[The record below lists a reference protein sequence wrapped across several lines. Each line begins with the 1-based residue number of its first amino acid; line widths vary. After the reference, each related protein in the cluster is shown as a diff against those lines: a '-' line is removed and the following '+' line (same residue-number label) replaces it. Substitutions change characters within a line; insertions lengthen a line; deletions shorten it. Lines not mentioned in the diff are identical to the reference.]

1 MAARAIRCP
10 GRARLAIAEDPHRA
24 RQLARSGRGGR
35 HGGDDCSGRARCRG
49 GLFDLGV
56 DALHV
61 LTAGLW
67 VGGLAVL
74 VALGRSVEP
83 RALHR
88 FSTLAIASVLTLIGT
103 GTLNSLRRLNAV
115 EELWLTSYGL
125 TLAAKLI
132 LVASTLTA
140 AGVSRR
146 RLHQKRVPLRS
157 VRFEV
162 ALTVAV
168 LAVTALLSTT
178 APPPRPAELTS
189 HIGHDAGH
197 EAADDSVQ
205 MSLGDQGNAA
215 LAVLPA
221 TTTGS
226 QLHLSSPT
234 PPASRYPLPES
245 P

>member
-1 MAARAIRCP
+1 MPWACAW
-10 GRARLAIAEDPHRA
+10 LIAEDPHRA
-24 RQLARSGRGGR
+24 RQLARSAGVAGTAVTIAAAGHAAARGPSTLASMR
-35 HGGDDCSGRARCRG
+35 SM
-49 GLFDLGV
+49 
-56 DALHV
+56 

-146 RLHQKRVPLRS
+146 RLHQKRAAAVSS
-157 VRFEV
+157 VRGRSHRGRPCRHGP
-162 ALTVAV
+162 AQYDRT
-168 LAVTALLSTT
+168 TT
-178 APPPRPAELTS
+178 A
-189 HIGHDAGH
+189 AG
-197 EAADDSVQ
+197 
-205 MSLGDQGNAA
+205 
-215 LAVLPA
+215 
-221 TTTGS
+221 
-226 QLHLSSPT
+226 
-234 PPASRYPLPES
+234 
-245 P
+245 